1 MDISN
6 LDWNDHI
13 RIRQLVNELSVSCE
27 TSGFFYLKVSDE
39 FGQTCIEMLQAAKE
53 VFRVPEDEKVK
64 LINDRTSQMFHKGKC
79 NSIQATYFDSSV
91 KFVEKN
97 LNKKIIW
104 FKQRTLIQVQK
115 FVIPVIPKYVVVFT
129 INISKKSVFV
139 N

>member
-1 MDISN
+1 MNNLKILDISN

-91 KFVEKN
+91 KFVEKKPN
-97 LNKKIIW
+97 SKDY
-104 FKQRTLIQVQK
+104 LIQATYFNSSVK
-115 FVIPVIPKYVVVFT
+115 FVIPKYVCSSFY
-129 INISKKSVFV
+129 N
-139 N
+139 